1 MGVWLTSIRRL
12 YIAHGVADN
21 YFGERRDHVEP
32 DARKL
37 LVRLRL
43 ELDRLTEAV
52 NRAGGVV
59 AEARALL
66 QGTDETATL
75 LRVCSAESDGDIQD
89 SCDAGPAPRWDPRT
103 RTLFVGRRIVK
114 QFRVPSQNQETVLNA
129 FQEEG
134 WPRRIDDP
142 LPCRGGLNAKY
153 RLHFTLARLNRC
165 GTEPLIRFFGDGTGK
180 GICWEFSNAAAGSPA
195 AEGLSD
201 KRHAA

>member
-1 MGVWLTSIRRL
+1 
-12 YIAHGVADN
+12 
-21 YFGERRDHVEP
+21 VEP

-52 NRAGGVV
+52 DSASGVV
-59 AEARALL
+59 AAAGALL
-66 QGTDETATL
+66 RGTDETATV
-75 LRVCSAESDGDIQD
+75 LRLHSIGT
-89 SCDAGPAPRWDPRT
+89 DATTQPADDDRPAPHWDLRT
-103 RTLFVGRRIVK
+103 RTLFVGRRVVK
-114 QFRVPSQNQETVLNA
+114 QFRVPSRNQETVLNA

-165 GTEPLIRFFGDGTGK
+165 GTEPLIRFFGDGTGE
-180 GICWEFSNAAAGSPA
+180 GICWEFSDAAADSPA
-195 AEGLSD
+195 AQGL
-201 KRHAA
+201 KRKRRAA